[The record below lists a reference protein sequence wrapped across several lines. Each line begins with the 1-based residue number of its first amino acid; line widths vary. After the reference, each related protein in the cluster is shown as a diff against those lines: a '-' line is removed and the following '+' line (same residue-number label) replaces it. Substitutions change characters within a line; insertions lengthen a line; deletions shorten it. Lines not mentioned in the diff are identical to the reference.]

1 MSTAQETAG
10 WLQSFKTGLEE
21 LTVQNAEDKATAL
34 RQHAIEALK
43 SEPLPARKMERWRYT
58 PVNELLELPLSLRPT
73 ESANDG
79 DYSALFTPGIDAY
92 RFVVE
97 NGSANY
103 LGKATDLPEG
113 VVFDSLR
120 QAVVNHEKL
129 VSRYIGSAINHVAK
143 QNAMQATA
151 TNKDSKLFQH
161 LNQSVSPDGLFIY
174 IPDRVK
180 LEKPVEV
187 VYLKS
192 GSDSELV
199 QSHGLVIVGQDAEMT
214 LLEKH
219 LSDVPSNSF
228 CNNQLELV
236 ISARATL
243 KHYYLQ
249 LQSEDS
255 WHRNAIHRI
264 QDEQSHYQG
273 WFGCCGSQWSRL
285 EMDAFFEGENAT
297 SNVQGIQ
304 LALNGQ
310 VNDVHLD
317 VRHDQQSCHSEQH
330 FRGLVSGKSKIVF
343 DGNITVSQDAQKTV
357 AHLSDNNLM
366 LSRSA
371 EVDTKPQLEI
381 YADDVQCSHGT
392 TIGEI
397 DEQQIFYLRS
407 RGITENKARSMLSV
421 GFVAELI
428 EHIELEPFKVSML
441 DLLSKQL
448 QGATPGETGDG
459 GR

>member
-1 MSTAQETAG
+1 MSTAEKKAG
-10 WLQSFKTGLEE
+10 WLQSFQSELEV
-21 LTVQNAEDKATAL
+21 LTAHTAEDTASVL
-34 RQHAIEALK
+34 RQHAIDSLK
-43 SEPLPARKMERWRYT
+43 SEPLPVRNMERWRYT
-58 PVNELLELPLSLRPT
+58 PVNELFELPLNLRPT

-79 DYSALFTPGIDAY
+79 DFSALFTPGIDAY
-92 RFVVE
+92 RFIVV
-97 NGSANY
+97 NGHA
-103 LGKATDLPEG
+103 LRLDDEIDLPEG
-113 VVFDSLR
+113 VIFETLH
-120 QAVVNHEKL
+120 QAMMNHGKL
-129 VSRYIGSAINHVAK
+129 VNRYIGSAMNHVAA
-143 QNAMQATA
+143 QNALQTSA
-151 TNKDSKLFQH
+151 TNKDSKLFQY

-174 IPDRVK
+174 VPAQVK

-192 GSDSELV
+192 DSTAELV
-199 QSHGLVIVGQDAEMT
+199 QTHGLVILEKDSEMT

-219 LSDVPSNSF
+219 VNNMSSNSF

-236 ISARATL
+236 INERATM

-249 LQSEDS
+249 QQSPES
-255 WHRNAIHRI
+255 WHRSGVHRI
-264 QDEQSHYQG
+264 QDNESQYQG

-285 EMDAFFEGENAT
+285 EMDAFFTGENAV
-297 SNVQGIQ
+297 SDVQGIQ

-310 VNDVHLD
+310 LNDVHLD
-317 VRHDQQSCHSEQH
+317 IRHDQPNCHSEQH

-407 RGITENKARSMLSV
+407 RGISEDKARSLLSM

-428 EHIELEPFKVSML
+428 ENIDLEPFKESML
-441 DLLSKQL
+441 DLLTRQL
-448 QGATPGETGDG
+448 QDATPGETVNAG
-459 GR
+459 